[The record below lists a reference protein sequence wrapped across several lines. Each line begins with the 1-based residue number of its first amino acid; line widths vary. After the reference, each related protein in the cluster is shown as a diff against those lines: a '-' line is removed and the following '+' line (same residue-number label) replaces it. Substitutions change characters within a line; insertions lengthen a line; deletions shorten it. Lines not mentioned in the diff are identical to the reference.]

1 MEAGT
6 QGWGAVYQN
15 RTKTIPSPW
24 EHDSPSSMPAAA
36 VAAAGTPLEYAAPS
50 PHSSGNDISDLG
62 YGGYLDSDSASSS
75 PLEALYRR
83 TASLGNLY
91 TSGQSPSPSHG
102 HGSPLGFNADGTPR
116 RQSLSGPLPAVGGEY
131 SSIGYI
137 RRPSLSGPLP
147 NSSPGNNPYLSP
159 SDEMPPPV
167 RTPPPWSEFHM
178 KESASGGTNPYLNP
192 QMFQS
197 PSERLSTSASHSPS
211 SLPRPPLA
219 QSYGGS
225 SSLISPSSAPR
236 PASAFKVNGGA
247 NGAIGAP
254 VRQLYDYKAA
264 SDPFSTLSPLNSP
277 AGSNSGSPN
286 IPPPIPS
293 TQWGSESSPAADSP
307 NGSNLSQRALSFPTL
322 SGLSLNSD
330 GGGGAG
336 NGINN
341 GDMGKNASP
350 NLSRSRSANTN
361 GAMLNGNGNGN
372 GVLPFNP
379 KGSGLN
385 RSMSFSGTEK
395 GCIAQK
401 YSKGRG
407 GMGEG
412 VMDSLIAQLV
422 FAQEKPTVLA
432 DMIFSPSKG
441 SNSLRSSRGLFAY
454 ARDLVERILLA
465 QVHAMAPS
473 FKEMAVRLG
482 ELEKETWEA
491 NAHKNENE
499 GPTRFPNEGYQ
510 LLRLQNQFVEAGLET
525 FDMICRIRK
534 QFPSLLM
541 GEDGFASTGLL
552 RIAVFGGGPGCEA
565 LGLRLFFMRLL
576 PNLQMQVDI
585 FNRRERWKDIVES
598 ISFKGIGYMTVDLFD
613 LVYHPTGLRSYR
625 LLVFLDSLG
634 DGVKRRMSSK
644 GQKFNWEEFW
654 SNLYRNTHAMVVVI
668 IHEKGYPWD
677 EMKPRKG
684 SYWWCSALAE
694 QDQVHVARKM

>member
-15 RTKTIPSPW
+15 RPRTIPSPW
-24 EHDSPSSMPAAA
+24 EQDSQTSMPAAA
-36 VAAAGTPLEYAAPS
+36 AATGTPLEFAALS
-50 PHSSGNDISDLG
+50 PHSSSTNDINNLG

-91 TSGQSPSPSHG
+91 ASGHSPSPSHG
-102 HGSPLGFNADGTPR
+102 HISPQGSPLGFNADGTPR

-131 SSIGYI
+131 SSLGYI

-147 NSSPGNNPYLSP
+147 NSSPSNNPYLSP
-159 SDEMPPPV
+159 SDEMPPLV

-178 KESASGGTNPYLNP
+178 KDRASGGTNPYLNP
-192 QMFQS
+192 QMFHS
-197 PSERLSTSASHSPS
+197 PSESVSPSASLSPS

-225 SSLISPSSAPR
+225 GSPSPSSAPR
-236 PASAFKVNGGA
+236 PAGAFKLSNGGA
-247 NGAIGAP
+247 N
-254 VRQLYDYKAA
+254 AA

-277 AGSNSGSPN
+277 AGSNSGSPSV
-286 IPPPIPS
+286 PPPGPS
-293 TQWGSESSPAADSP
+293 
-307 NGSNLSQRALSFPTL
+307 SNLSERALSFPSM
-322 SGLSLNSD
+322 SGLSLSSE
-330 GGGGAG
+330 
-336 NGINN
+336 NGTSN
-341 GDMGKNASP
+341 GDTGKKASP
-350 NLSRSRSANTN
+350 NLTRSRSASTN
-361 GAMLNGNGNGN
+361 GAMLNGGSGGGGTGN

-379 KGSGLN
+379 KGGGLN
-385 RSMSFSGTEK
+385 RSMSFSGAEK
-395 GCIAQK
+395 GSIAQK

-441 SNSLRSSRGLFAY
+441 SNSLRGSRGLFAY

-491 NAHKNENE
+491 NAHKNETE

-552 RIAVFGGGPGCEA
+552 RIALFGGGPGCEA

-634 DGVKRRMSSK
+634 DGVQRRTSSK

-668 IHEKGYPWD
+668 IHEKSCPWE